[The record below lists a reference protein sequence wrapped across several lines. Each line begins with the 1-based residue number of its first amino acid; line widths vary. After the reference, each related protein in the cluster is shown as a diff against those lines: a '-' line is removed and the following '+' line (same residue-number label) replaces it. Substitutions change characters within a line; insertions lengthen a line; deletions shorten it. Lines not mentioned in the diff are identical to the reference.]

1 MTRTAPPIHGLGL
14 RDVLPSWITR
24 AGLRFLLVTDVILI
38 GAFAQSFLAPVGIAY
53 SLGGVLYAVG
63 QGLFI
68 GCLTLTA
75 AEPDASP
82 VRNATILRDGLV
94 ITLICGT
101 VLGVMCLWGK
111 GFMHLM
117 GQEPLIA
124 EVAGPFL
131 MLLGL
136 GLPLHYA
143 FLTIG
148 YMLEAK
154 GQRRVVA
161 FWVGSGFALNLFV
174 GLGCALLFAGSA
186 SAIAWSVAVSTL
198 VIRALTLWGIF
209 ATFHERV
216 AVVKWQYL
224 PRWSFATGQDMRRI
238 GLAAGAGMAIE
249 SAAFAMLS
257 VFAGWLGAQA
267 LAAYTMLVSLVTVIF
282 SLALAVAVLTA
293 TRIAAEPQAARLRF
307 VEGMTMALALMAL
320 LGLFAYL
327 FRGSLVAQILTEPT
341 AAAIALPLV
350 GMVGFLMLG
359 DGGQTIASNA
369 LRAVGDAWP
378 ATFIHLS
385 GYLSL
390 MVGGGFLLAVPFE
403 RGVQGLIE
411 ATALASFTVLF
422 LLSWRFWWLTR
433 PAKSSST
440 RETIL

>member
-1 MTRTAPPIHGLGL
+1 MTSAAPPTHGLGL
-14 RDVLPSWITR
+14 MDVLPSWITR
-24 AGLRFLLVTDVILI
+24 AGLRFLLVTDVVLI
-38 GAFAQSFLAPVGIAY
+38 GVFAQSFLAAVGIAY
-53 SLGGVLYAVG
+53 ALGGVLYAVG

-75 AEPDASP
+75 AEPHASP
-82 VRNATILRDGLV
+82 VRNATILRDGL
-94 ITLICGT
+94 LISLVCGT
-101 VLGVMCLWGK
+101 ALGVACLWGT

-117 GQEPLIA
+117 GQEPLVA

-154 GQRRVVA
+154 GQRSVVA
-161 FWVGSGFALNLFV
+161 FWVGTGFVVNLCA
-174 GLGCALLFAGSA
+174 GLVCAMIFAGSIEA
-186 SAIAWSVAVSTL
+186 TAWSVAVSTL
-198 VIRALTLWGIF
+198 MVRAFALWRIV
-209 ATFHERV
+209 ATFRERV
-216 AVVKWQYL
+216 VIARWHDL
-224 PRWSFATGQDMRRI
+224 PRWSLATGKDMRRV
-238 GLAAGAGMAIE
+238 GAAAGAGMAIE
-249 SAAFAMLS
+249 SAAFAILS

-267 LAAYTMLVSLVTVIF
+267 LAAYTMLVTLVTVIF

-293 TRIAAEPQAARLRF
+293 TRIAAEPHSARLRF
-307 VEGMTMALALMAL
+307 VEGMTLALGLMAL
-320 LGLFAYL
+320 LGLLAYA
-327 FRGSLVAQILTEPT
+327 FRGPLVAQMLTDP

-359 DGGQTIASNA
+359 DGGQTVASNA

-378 ATFIHLS
+378 ATFIHMS

-390 MVGGGFLLAVPFE
+390 MVGGGALLALPLG

-422 LLSWRFWWLTR
+422 LLSWRFWCLTR

-440 RETIL
+440 RETTT